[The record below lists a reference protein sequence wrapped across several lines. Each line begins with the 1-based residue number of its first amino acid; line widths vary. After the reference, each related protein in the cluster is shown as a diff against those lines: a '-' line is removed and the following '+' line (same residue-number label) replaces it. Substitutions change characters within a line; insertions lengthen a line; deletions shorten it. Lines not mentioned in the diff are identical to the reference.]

1 MFNNSNGITANSN
14 SNGHSS
20 NTNSYWPDDP
30 AIVSLTDGLQAISN
44 MGTTNNVND
53 FRNTLNGYTN
63 FLASLNNS
71 NNNKNLLKL
80 QQQQQQQLQ
89 YQQNTNAYNHLFNNE
104 HDHYM
109 DQFNSSLKTAATS
122 NLFNFDKLQALQNNK
137 EFTDLPG
144 DNNLYHTMVS
154 IAGKSVRLIQW
165 CDETDINMEELRKR
179 QRSSST
185 ETEFSSDDDIKMCKS
200 NSGESESEIDS
211 LIKYIKTLSMDLS
224 MTNKKEYLKLESILK
239 LIDYKLNKLDNIEKL
254 ETMIKRVEKKF
265 DYIIRE
271 KDYEISNLKEELDTL
286 KLQLNENTSEI
297 KSMNDYF
304 I

>member
-1 MFNNSNGITANSN
+1 M
-14 SNGHSS
+14 
-20 NTNSYWPDDP
+20 
-30 AIVSLTDGLQAISN
+30 
-44 MGTTNNVND
+44 
-53 FRNTLNGYTN
+53 
-63 FLASLNNS
+63 
-71 NNNKNLLKL
+71 
-80 QQQQQQQLQ
+80 
-89 YQQNTNAYNHLFNNE
+89 
-104 HDHYM
+104 
-109 DQFNSSLKTAATS
+109 
-122 NLFNFDKLQALQNNK
+122 
-137 EFTDLPG
+137 
-144 DNNLYHTMVS
+144 
-154 IAGKSVRLIQW
+154 
-165 CDETDINMEELRKR
+165 NMEELRKR